1 MHLIAGY
8 VINVAMLFEIA
19 PNRNA
24 EKAERAS
31 GDELFPA
38 LFPFPFSSLCFN

>member
-38 LFPFPFSSLCFN
+38 LFPFPFRSLCFN